1 MKETYI
7 EDFEKW
13 QKDFTFYEDIEVR
26 FSETDML
33 GHLNNSVPFIYFESA
48 RMKFMG
54 DSKLFNDFTAE
65 DNPIVPVVADIQ
77 CDFLGQI
84 FFGETVRIYTKY
96 TRIGNS
102 SVEIHYMGV
111 VSGDIRLTGRGT
123 VVQMDSTTG
132 RSSKWTTEQLDIL
145 KSINIY

>member
-7 EDFEKW
+7 KDFEKW
-13 QKDFTFYEDIEVR
+13 QKEFTFYEDIDVR

-48 RMKFMG
+48 RMKFMAQ
-54 DSKLFNDFTAE
+54 SKLFADFMDAE
-65 DNPIVPVVADIQ
+65 NTIVPVVADIQ

-84 FFGETVRIYTKY
+84 FFGETVRVYTKY

-111 VSGDIRLTGRGT
+111 VNDEIRLTGRGT

-132 RSSKWTTEQLDIL
+132 RSSKWTSEQLDIL
-145 KSINIY
+145 KSVEIY